1 MREFEAGAGAPA
13 APVPPVATASVPAK
27 AEAATSFRSASCFT
41 IRPCGSADE
50 LGDVRGQLRKRE
62 HQRGFIN
69 SILDMRDRQLYPRD
83 LLVAWVPARR
93 GGQRPAG
100 VVRRSLKFDKAA
112 GRSSL
117 HVDFVW
123 VAPEFR
129 GQQIGR
135 ALLVESLLFGKPKD
149 VRLEVAGSVSN
160 LVAIRLYESLGFRWT
175 DAFCAEMLLSAE
187 QARAAAEAYEREA
200 PSRPAGRPGGPP
212 SSAASA
218 ATTAVAAA
226 WATSDI
232 ASIADV
238 VSPFPSRSPSRATL
252 VEDTGE
258 QPGQGGGDR

>member
-1 MREFEAGAGAPA
+1 MRSLRMREFAAGAGAPA
-13 APVPPVATASVPAK
+13 AVV
-27 AEAATSFRSASCFT
+27 EAATSVRSASSRGSSSCFT

-69 SILDMRDRQLYPRD
+69 SILDVRDRQLYPRD

-135 ALLVESLLFGKPKD
+135 ALLVESLQFGKPKD

-160 LVAIRLYESLGFRWT
+160 IVAIRLYESLGFRWT
-175 DAFCAEMLLSAE
+175 DASHAEMRCAAE
-187 QARAAAEAYEREA
+187 HARAAAEAYEREA

-252 VEDTGE
+252 VEDAGE